1 MKQQIKQIGKS
12 LLMKLHSYK
21 QLKFYKKLCKMN
33 AIPNRKVKGESEW
46 IKKWNGLG
54 IKPNPIY
61 YRLFSKYIGNDVN
74 IVPEDICHDVIE
86 NILNPMRYAKYYAD
100 KNMFDKLLPENSLP
114 KTILRKMNGFYYS
127 DKYELLDLNESKF
140 SALLDG
146 SGLYR
151 IIIKPSVGG
160 SSGVGVKLFKRLENG
175 SWISYDEKEILSKD
189 YLDKSYGKDF
199 IIQECVKQFD
209 YINQF
214 NPTSINTLR
223 LTLYRS
229 VKDDSFHVPS
239 AIIRIGGKGSVVD
252 NAHAGGCYV
261 GIFSDG
267 TLDKKVLN
275 QYVTVI
281 TVFNGVDFTKE
292 YRIPY
297 WDNVVRFAK
306 EIGKCIPHHRLL
318 ALDLMLDEYGN
329 PKIIEFNCEYY
340 SMWLFQF
347 TASSA
352 FGDFTDEII
361 EYCREHLNEVEFTQY
376 L

>member
-1 MKQQIKQIGKS
+1 MIQKVKGLIKYS
-12 LLMKLHSYK
+12 LINLHSYK
-21 QLKFYKKLCKMN
+21 QLKFYKKLCKKN
-33 AIPNRKVKGESEW
+33 GVPNKKVENESEW
-46 IKKWNGLG
+46 TKKWSGLG
-54 IKPNPIY
+54 IKPNPVY

-100 KNMFDKLLPENSLP
+100 KNMFDKLLPKGSLP
-114 KTILRKMNGFYYS
+114 MTILRKMNGFYYS
-127 DKYELLDLNESKF
+127 DKYELLELDESKF
-140 SALLDG
+140 TALLNG
-146 SGLYR
+146 SGVNK
-151 IIIKPSVGG
+151 IIIKPSVDS
-160 SSGVGVKLFKRLENG
+160 SSGVGVKLFKKIEYG
-175 SWISYDEKEILSKD
+175 SWISYDKKETLSKD
-189 YLDKSYGKDF
+189 YLDRSYGKDF

-209 YINQF
+209 YISQF

-261 GIFSDG
+261 GILPDG

-275 QYVTVI
+275 QYGTVI
-281 TVFNGVDFTKE
+281 TEFNNIDFTKE
-292 YRIPY
+292 YQIPY
-297 WDNVVRFAK
+297 WDKVMDFAK

-318 ALDLMLDEYGN
+318 ALDLMLDENGN
-329 PKIIEFNCEYY
+329 PKVIEFNCEYY

-361 EYCREHLNEVEFTQY
+361 GYCREHLNEVEFAQY
-376 L
+376 I

>member
-1 MKQQIKQIGKS
+1 MKQQIKQLIKRI
-12 LLMKLHSYK
+12 LINLHSYK
-21 QLKFYKKLCKMN
+21 QLKFYKELCKMN
-33 AIPNRKVKGESEW
+33 GVPNKEVEGENKW
-46 IKKWNGLG
+46 IKKWSGLG
-54 IKPNPIY
+54 IKPNPVY

-114 KTILRKMNGFYYS
+114 MTILRKMNGFYYS
-127 DKYELLDLNESKF
+127 DKYELLDLNESKL
-140 SALLDG
+140 STLLNG
-146 SGLYR
+146 SGVDR
-151 IIIKPSVGG
+151 IIIKPSVDS
-160 SSGVGVKLFKRLENG
+160 SSGVGVKLFKKTKND

-199 IIQECVKQFD
+199 IIQECVKQFE

-229 VKDDSFHVPS
+229 IKDDLFHVPS

-261 GIFSDG
+261 GILSDG

-275 QYVTVI
+275 QYGTVI
-281 TVFNGVDFTKE
+281 TEFNDIDFTKE
-292 YRIPY
+292 YQIPY
-297 WDNVVRFAK
+297 WDRIVGFAK

-318 ALDLMLDEYGN
+318 ALDLMLDEKGN
-329 PKIIEFNCEYY
+329 PKVIEFNCEYY

-347 TASSA
+347 ASSSA
-352 FGDFTDEII
+352 FGEYTDEII
-361 EYCREHLNEVEFTQY
+361 EYCKEHLDEIEFTQY